1 MPMPCA
7 VCHHESSQAIN
18 NALLEG
24 ASHREVA
31 LIYNLHPSSVYRHYK
46 QHLLAG
52 KTFTTREDGKVDPP
66 LSGDLATSVRG
77 KKKKL
82 APPKIKKESV
92 AKARV
97 RKVEAEFKRSIKALP
112 GPGEESEVVEEDW
125 QPGQNRPPRA
135 SSGALAAM
143 TPKEKVEFLA
153 QRIYD
158 FGQDAFENN
167 ERLVAVIAMD
177 KAATILLKAANLWK
191 EKETGPAEDAPDAQ
205 DKLLESIRRAQAMPA
220 KMPYPEWDVSG
231 ASVVEK

>member
-7 VCHHESSQAIN
+7 VCHHESASAIDD
-18 NALLEG
+18 ALLEG

-46 QHLLAG
+46 QHLLTG
-52 KTFTTREDGKVDPP
+52 KTFTTREDGHVDPP
-66 LSGDLATSVRG
+66 LSGTLATSVRG

-82 APPKIKKESV
+82 AAPKIKKESV
-92 AKARV
+92 AKRRV
-97 RKVEAEFKRSIKALP
+97 REIENQFQRSIQALP
-112 GPGEESEVVEEDW
+112 GPEEAQKEEVVEDW
-125 QPGQNRPPRA
+125 PPGKNRPPRA

-153 QRIYD
+153 QSIYD
-158 FGQDAFENN
+158 FGIEASENN

-191 EKETGPAEDAPDAQ
+191 EKDVGPAEDTPDAQ
-205 DKLLESIRRAQAMPA
+205 DKLLESIRRAQSMPA
-220 KMPYPEWDVSG
+220 VMPYPEWEVSG
-231 ASVVEK
+231 TAEK